1 MFSESRSHATLASV
15 GSAFLQRRPWLVAP
29 AFAAQGSILYFSN
42 APRQQVKMLLL
53 GFSVM
58 MLFFAWEGIVRRNT
72 PVSPRGFLVS
82 LLITLTGISLGTFV
96 TGALASPMVAL
107 IFAPV
112 IVGFAAFGR
121 SMPSKI
127 LLYAMVM
134 VLLGFALVP
143 EGVPFGL
150 LQRSTHRWMV
160 LVASMTSLQLL
171 WLGVTSLTDAHAR
184 TTTAL
189 TRANDEFLA
198 IAQAR
203 SRTME
208 SLGQRVAHEIK
219 NPLTAIKG
227 LADVMAERA
236 EQTGDRRRLEVLSG
250 EVVRIESILRDYLSF
265 SRPLEEIVR
274 TSTDLAQV
282 LHPLGSLLEAR
293 AETLGITLTTT
304 GESLI
309 ANLDGNRVKE
319 AVLNLALNA
328 LEATPRGGAVHIS
341 WLRDDN
347 EILVRVQDNGR
358 GMTAE
363 SLLRVGEAFYTT
375 REGGTG
381 LGVRLARGVAQA
393 HGGSLR
399 FDSTP
404 SVGTTA
410 YLSLGRL

>member
-1 MFSESRSHATLASV
+1 MFSESRSYATLASV
-15 GSAFLQRRPWLVAP
+15 GSAFLQRRPWMVAP
-29 AFAAQGSILYFSN
+29 AFVAQGSILYFST
-42 APRQQVKMLLL
+42 APRRQITMVLL
-53 GFSVM
+53 GFSAM
-58 MLFFAWEGIVRRNT
+58 MLFFAWEAIVRRST

-82 LLITLTGISLGTFV
+82 LLITLAGISVGTFV
-96 TGALASPMVAL
+96 TGSLASPMVPL

-121 SMPSKI
+121 STPSKI
-127 LLYAMVM
+127 LLCAMVT
-134 VLLGFALVP
+134 VLVGLVCVP
-143 EGVPFGL
+143 EGFPFGL

-160 LVASMTSLQLL
+160 LVAAMTSLQLL

-184 TTTAL
+184 TSTAL
-189 TRANDEFLA
+189 TLANDEFLA

-236 EQTGDRRRLEVLSG
+236 EQPADRRRLEVLSG
-250 EVVRIESILRDYLSF
+250 EVVRIENILRDYLSF
-265 SRPLEEIVR
+265 SRPLEEISR
-274 TSTDLAQV
+274 GSTNLAEV
-282 LHPLGSLLEAR
+282 LRPLGNLLEAR
-293 AETLGITLTTT
+293 AESLGISLVTE
-304 GESLI
+304 GDSLI
-309 ANLDGNRVKE
+309 TNVDGKRVKE
-319 AVLNLALNA
+319 AVLNLVLNA
-328 LEATPRGGAVHIS
+328 LDATPRGGTVHIT
-341 WLRDDN
+341 WLREHN
-347 EILVRVQDNGR
+347 EVLVRVQDNGC
-358 GMTAE
+358 GMSAE
-363 SLLRVGEAFYTT
+363 SLQRVGEAFYTT

-381 LGVRLARGVAQA
+381 LGVRIARGVAQA

-410 YLSLGRL
+410 HLSLGCS